1 MSDTQAKPPVQ
12 LVSSRAWRVE
22 LVREKRR
29 ERRFFWTTASRG
41 AVGHGTNLDRGMV
54 RIRFPTS
61 QYQTNLLYPF
71 IMQILSSRKPKALC
85 IFLFF

>member
-1 MSDTQAKPPVQ
+1 MSGTQAKPPVQ

-61 QYQTNLLYPF
+61 QYQTNLLYPKGKLNPV
-71 IMQILSSRKPKALC
+71 ISDTLNTLGSV
-85 IFLFF
+85 

>member
-1 MSDTQAKPPVQ
+1 MSGTQAKPPVQ

-41 AVGHGTNLDRGMV
+41 AVGHGTNLE
-54 RIRFPTS
+54 T
-61 QYQTNLLYPF
+61 
-71 IMQILSSRKPKALC
+71 K
-85 IFLFF
+85 